1 MRIRRTSTVTYGGP
15 DTPLLDVEAQPHI
28 FYGKGAVVMYTLREH
43 IGADA
48 VNTAVRRYFEKYSAP
63 GSPRPTSRDLYAEL
77 RAVTPD
83 SLHSLLRDLFEEIT
97 LWDVRA
103 DEARV
108 EPVGDGSYRVTLA
121 IEAKKVRSDSI
132 GNETEVPMN
141 DLVEI
146 GVFVPGGEGAG
157 PGEALYLERHRIRS
171 GKQTIPV
178 TVPRAPA
185 SAGIDPYGK
194 LIQRNVNDNRVDVQA
209 ARRRQSTP

>member
-132 GNETEVPMN
+132 GNETEVPMTTSSRSASS
-141 DLVEI
+141 LPPAKALARASRSTWRGTVS
-146 GVFVPGGEGAG
+146 GA
-157 PGEALYLERHRIRS
+157 ASRRS
-171 GKQTIPV
+171 P
-178 TVPRAPA
+178 
-185 SAGIDPYGK
+185 
-194 LIQRNVNDNRVDVQA
+194 
-209 ARRRQSTP
+209 